1 MLLQWKSLK
10 SSVSQVRVEN
20 TKFMETMAGMLRDQV
35 TQENQFQSDVTEFLE
50 LIESHRPLNPLEV
63 EFRDAVNMMAQ
74 SSQEKDAAAKD
85 IEQTLAGIKKR
96 RSAKKEE
103 EAADNSG
110 ATNISDVI
118 GGTDPPTLMIL

>member
-10 SSVSQVRVEN
+10 SSASQVLVEN

-63 EFRDAVNMMAQ
+63 EIRDAVNMMAQ
-74 SSQEKDAAAKD
+74 SLQEKDAAAKD

-103 EAADNSG
+103 GATDNSG
-110 ATNISDVI
+110 PTNMSDAT
-118 GGTDPPTLMIL
+118 GGTDALALMIL